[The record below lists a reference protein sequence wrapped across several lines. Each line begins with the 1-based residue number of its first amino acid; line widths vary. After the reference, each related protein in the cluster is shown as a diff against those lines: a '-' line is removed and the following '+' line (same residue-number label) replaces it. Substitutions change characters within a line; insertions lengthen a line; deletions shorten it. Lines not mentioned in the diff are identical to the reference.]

1 MQMSLV
7 SEYVTVAA
15 AAENSRA
22 TVRWHSKFH
31 RKFSFCAIFSRSGGE
46 TESLKENS
54 QKKRK
59 KKQIIINK
67 TRRKETAHLPFDKVK
82 KIKC

>member
-15 AAENSRA
+15 AAAENIRA
-22 TVRWHSKFH
+22 TSRWHSKFH

-54 QKKRK
+54 QKKEKR
-59 KKQIIINK
+59 NK
-67 TRRKETAHLPFDKVK
+67 
-82 KIKC
+82 

>member
-7 SEYVTVAA
+7 SEYVTVAAA

-54 QKKRK
+54 QKKK
-59 KKQIIINK
+59 KKETNNNK
-67 TRRKETAHLPFDKVK
+67 QNEEEGNSPPSFQQSKEN
-82 KIKC
+82 